1 MKLLLGDCL
10 ERLKE
15 IEDKSIDFILT
26 DPPYE
31 LDNHGGGQNKD
42 LHRSLTDKHIDFISD
57 GFDIELV
64 FAQFERVMKVVNTCI
79 FCSNKQVSK
88 IMSYW
93 ESRGYSTTCLIW
105 KKPNP
110 IPFGNG
116 KYVSDIEFIIYVRG
130 KGATYNNLGMKE
142 QSKVFEYSSPSSKK
156 RIHPTE
162 KPVELLEKL
171 IRIHSKPGDVILD
184 PFGGSG
190 STGEAALN
198 NQRDI
203 IIIEKNEDYFEGLKN
218 RLEKY
223 KFFSFDLEK

>member
-10 ERLKE
+10 DKLKE
-15 IEDKSIDFILT
+15 LDDNSVDFILT

-31 LDNHGGGQNKD
+31 LDNHGGGQNKE
-42 LHRSLTDKHIDFISD
+42 LHRSLSDKHIDFISD
-57 GFDIELV
+57 GFDVENV
-64 FAQFERVMKVVNTCI
+64 FAEFERVIKTVNMCI

-93 ESRGYSTTCLIW
+93 EARGYSTTCLIW
-105 KKPNP
+105 HKPNP

-142 QSKVFEYSSPSSKK
+142 QSKVFNYPSPSSKK

-162 KPVELLEKL
+162 KPVELLERL
-171 IRIHSKPGDVILD
+171 IKIHTNPNDVILD
-184 PFGGSG
+184 AFGGSG
-190 STGEAALN
+190 STGEAALG
-198 NQRDI
+198 NQRDV
-203 IIIEKNEDYFEGLKN
+203 IIIEKNEEYFDLIKN
-218 RLEKY
+218 RLDKY
-223 KFFSFDLEK
+223 KFFV

>member
-10 ERLKE
+10 DKLKE
-15 IEDKSIDFILT
+15 LEDNSVDFVLT

-31 LDNHGGGQNKD
+31 LDTHGGCQNKD
-42 LHRSLTDKHIDFISD
+42 LHRSLHDKHIDFISN
-57 GFDIELV
+57 GFDIENV
-64 FAQFERVMKVVNTCI
+64 FAELQRVMKVVNACI
-79 FCSNKQVSK
+79 FCSNKQISK

-105 KKPNP
+105 QKPNP

-130 KGATYNNLGMKE
+130 KGATYNNLGIKE
-142 QSKVFEYSSPSSKK
+142 QSKVFNYSSPSSKK

-162 KPVELLEKL
+162 KPVELLERL
-171 IRIHSKPGDVILD
+171 IKIHSNTGDVVLD

-203 IIIEKNEDYFEGLKN
+203 IIIEKNVEYFELIKS

-223 KFFSFDLEK
+223 KFFQF

>member
-10 ERLKE
+10 DKLKE
-15 IEDKSIDFILT
+15 LEDNSVDFVLT

-57 GFDIELV
+57 GFDVENV
-64 FAQFERVMKVVNTCI
+64 FAELQRIMKVINLCI

-105 KKPNP
+105 QKPNP

-130 KGATYNNLGMKE
+130 KGATYNNLGIKE
-142 QSKVFEYSSPSSKK
+142 QSKVFNYSSPSSKK

-162 KPVELLEKL
+162 KPVELLERL
-171 IRIHSKPGDVILD
+171 IKIHSNTGDVVLD

-198 NQRDI
+198 NQRNI
-203 IIIEKNEDYFEGLKN
+203 IIIEKDVEYFGLIKS

-223 KFFSFDLEK
+223 KFFQF